1 MIFFQP
7 PKVIERSP
15 TPELDPT
22 VESGVED
29 LNRIRIDDIDETLE
43 IVKPQQQIDE
53 NSSNSGKSK
62 DSASSGSDDSAN
74 KSSESFAETLSADN
88 SAASFKE
95 DIQPEE
101 SEQKIIDLI
110 SESKWMEAV
119 KAYRYEFFVK
129 TGKKQ
134 SSSQN
139 FSRFSNFEVQVYDI
153 FSSH

>member
-1 MIFFQP
+1 M
-7 PKVIERSP
+7 
-15 TPELDPT
+15 
-22 VESGVED
+22 G
-29 LNRIRIDDIDETLE
+29 
-43 IVKPQQQIDE
+43 QQQIDE

-119 KAYRYEFFVK
+119 KAYRYKFFVK

-134 SSSQN
+134 ISSRD
-139 FSRFSNFEVQVYDI
+139 FSVFRSASECMI
-153 FSSH
+153 FFLSLKN

>member
-1 MIFFQP
+1 M
-7 PKVIERSP
+7 
-15 TPELDPT
+15 
-22 VESGVED
+22 
-29 LNRIRIDDIDETLE
+29 NRIRIDDIDETLE